1 MIWDLNPTDPNCL
14 NSIDIWGTTWNKI
27 TKGRRA
33 NQRQNT
39 GFICGSQNLFISL
52 QLRCY
57 TSSWITEP
65 SNNHL
70 QKGKEKL
77 LHICVYLFGKSRNEI
92 QEPCNSLPWQH
103 SHPNLMP
110 ALRVN
115 TQGGK
120 AAQIKQ
126 YWPYVTFS
134 KTPKL
139 SPFFN

>member
-52 QLRCY
+52 QLCCY
-57 TSSWITEP
+57 TSSWITES
-65 SNNHL
+65 SNNRL

-92 QEPCNSLPWQH
+92 
-103 SHPNLMP
+103 
-110 ALRVN
+110 
-115 TQGGK
+115 
-120 AAQIKQ
+120 
-126 YWPYVTFS
+126 
-134 KTPKL
+134 
-139 SPFFN
+139 